1 MTVISHPHYELLK
14 RELLTAAGFKSISPA
29 DCRIISALVTS
40 KTKHCISETTLKRI
54 YGFAL
59 SRLNPSCFT
68 LDVLAQYCNYDSWK
82 AFCEIKIPNDEPP
95 VVSDFDW
102 QTFQKKVANITNST
116 LQAIRNRAG
125 IPYHFV
131 IKRELVGAHL
141 NEFIHSSHTNA
152 VLCAPAGYGKTLA
165 LCQWVE
171 ERMEM
176 NLAGIRDDAVLF
188 INGSALINAWQSG
201 RNLVEWAL
209 ALVGCN
215 TKEHLDDLISRKQN
229 KGHKFYLVIDA
240 FDEHVL
246 GIEQFELIV
255 SYLVKG
261 LALYQNNN
269 WLKLVLALR
278 SSTWISYRHQ
288 LQAEGNTWFTGFNAE
303 NNERSN
309 VPLLSYKEISQ
320 LYLRINPAF
329 QSSIC
334 PEAAEKLSHPL
345 FFQYY
350 YKQHRGN
357 FTPGSLDNV
366 CIYELSA
373 AFILNNIYLGKN
385 ATEKVFVIKS
395 IVEQMDFKNGRHS
408 VPANKISTLLKQ
420 YNQAYR
426 DLLGIGFLKEI
437 TSGNGYDLQTH
448 IAFNNNF
455 LEHSAAK
462 TILSQFDNKLDE
474 RFVNYFND
482 AFANSQYKLPVLKW
496 CLVFAIKTGQQNS
509 LAYLTDIDL
518 SGAERAE
525 IMMFIGGLL
534 EKECSSIK
542 ENEQL
547 LQYFKQVFSEKM
559 FDYFFTLDLIDPA
572 HKRTLLTMLRFEL
585 SNQQKIIV
593 HAALG
598 IIAVIQLDLK
608 ELKIRLDELDKL
620 DGHEFD
626 RLPINPL
633 KCLSAFYLFF
643 QKGVIPHEIFEG
655 IDQLSFSPAFTDEQ
669 VRPCEVNDMLFIQAA
684 YTMLICGDPYKV
696 VRFVNMVKNH
706 YKAAEIEEA
715 KTQFAFFINLLQAE
729 AWFGIGETDRALK
742 LFGPIADTFG
752 AEGRQLGPIIKAR
765 FYNLKI
771 KLLMNTPREDLIIDE
786 LKCINAI
793 ADDSGNKILKM
804 NVLMMLLKHS
814 GGILD
819 QYPFFK
825 QQAVHDLTA
834 IINRS
839 GLNRDRFNVPN
850 VVG

>member
-14 RELLTAAGFKSISPA
+14 RELLKASGFKSISPA
-29 DCRIISALVTS
+29 DCRIIAAMVTD
-40 KTKHCISETTLKRI
+40 KTRYCISETTLKRI

-59 SRLNPSCFT
+59 SRFNPSSFT
-68 LDVLAQYCNYDSWK
+68 LDVLSQYCNYNSWK
-82 AFCEIKIPNDEPP
+82 AFCEIRISNNVET
-95 VVSDFDW
+95 VVSDLDW
-102 QTFQKKVANITNST
+102 STFQKKVANVTNST

-125 IPYHFV
+125 IPYHFAV
-131 IKRELVGAHL
+131 KRELVGAHL

-152 VLCAPAGYGKTLA
+152 VLCAPAGHGKTIA

-201 RNLVEWAL
+201 RDLVEWAL
-209 ALVGCN
+209 ALVGCS
-215 TKEHLDDLISRKQN
+215 TKQQLDDLISRKQN
-229 KGHKFYLVIDA
+229 KGNKFYFVIDA

-246 GIEQFELIV
+246 GVEQFELILN
-255 SYLVKG
+255 YLVKG
-261 LALYQNNN
+261 LALHQNNN
-269 WLKLVLALR
+269 WLKVIVTLR
-278 SSTWISYRHQ
+278 SSTWVSYRHQ
-288 LQAEGNTWFTGFNAE
+288 LQAEGNEWFTGFNAE

-320 LYLRINPAF
+320 LWLRINPAF
-329 QSSIC
+329 QSNIC

-373 AFILNNIYLGKN
+373 AFILNNVYLGKN

-395 IVEQMDFKNGRHS
+395 IVEQLDFKSGNYG
-408 VPANKISTLLKQ
+408 VPANNVSALLKQ
-420 YNQAYR
+420 YNEAYR
-426 DLLGIGFLKEI
+426 DLLGIGFLKEVS
-437 TSGNGYDLQTH
+437 SGSEYDLQTR
-448 IAFNNNF
+448 IVFSNNF
-455 LEHSAAK
+455 LEHSVAK
-462 TILSQFDNKLDE
+462 TILGRFDNKLNE
-474 RFVNYFND
+474 GFVNYFND
-482 AFANSQYKLPVLKW
+482 NFVVDKYKLPVLKW

-509 LAYLTDIDL
+509 LAYLTDINL

-525 IMMFIGGLL
+525 MMLFIGSLL

-585 SNQQKIIV
+585 SDQQKIIM

-608 ELKIRLDELDKL
+608 ELKVRLDELEKFSDY
-620 DGHEFD
+620 EFE
-626 RLPINPL
+626 RLPISPL
-633 KCLSAFYLFF
+633 KCLSAFYLFL

-655 IDQLSFSPAFTDEQ
+655 IDQLSFSPVFTDEQ

-696 VRFVNMVKNH
+696 VRFVNMVRNH
-706 YKAAEIEEA
+706 YQTAQIEEA

-752 AEGRQLGPIIKAR
+752 VGGKQLGPIIKAR

-786 LKCINAI
+786 LKCVNAI
-793 ADDSGNKILKM
+793 AEDSGNKILKM
-804 NVLMMLLKHS
+804 NVLMMLLKHN
-814 GGILD
+814 GVLD